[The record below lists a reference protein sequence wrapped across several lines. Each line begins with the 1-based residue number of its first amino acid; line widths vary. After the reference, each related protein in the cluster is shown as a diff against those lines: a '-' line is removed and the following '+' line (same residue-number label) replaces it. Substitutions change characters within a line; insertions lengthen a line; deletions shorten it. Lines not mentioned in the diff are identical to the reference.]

1 MRHMIR
7 HTMSHCQC
15 VCHMICATC
24 LVWCTP
30 HVPQFKFGAREAA
43 APVILGLM
51 KVSLGLLLGSS
62 LLQLLSSFPN
72 PMLGAL
78 LALAGVE
85 LACSARAQV
94 GARGWVSG

>member
-1 MRHMIR
+1 M
-7 HTMSHCQC
+7 
-15 VCHMICATC
+15 
-24 LVWCTP
+24 
-30 HVPQFKFGAREAA
+30 PQFKFGAREAA

-78 LALAGVE
+78 LALAGIE

-94 GARGWVSG
+94 GARGWVPGLSSANSAGLSQADNEVGASASLVC